1 MAEPNQAFTHS
12 AADQTLLRDLQDGAD
27 AAVARLERQYAG
39 ELQLFSQRM
48 LGDAAAAEDV
58 VQDVLARCCA
68 LSREQAPNR
77 SVRGWLYQLAR
88 NRCIDLLRKR
98 RERSLPG
105 QKSDGGGGLLP
116 IDPCTTPS
124 GKALKRERAL
134 RILGC
139 LDELDDELRAVIV
152 LRYFQDLSRD
162 QIAEAMDLSPRA
174 VKSRIGK
181 AILALRRLLGS
192 LGDSGLQ

>member
-1 MAEPNQAFTHS
+1 MAEPNQTFTHS
-12 AADQTLLRDLQDGAD
+12 AADQDLLRDLQEGSD

-39 ELQLFSQRM
+39 ELRLFSQRM

-68 LSREQAPNR
+68 LSRAQAPNR

-105 QKSDGGGGLLP
+105 QKSGSPGVLP
-116 IDPCTTPS
+116 VDPCTTPS
-124 GKALKRERAL
+124 GKALKRERAM

-139 LDELDDELRAVIV
+139 LDQLDDELRAVIV

-162 QIAEAMDLSPRA
+162 QIAEAMDLSPRS

-181 AILALRRLLGS
+181 AILELRRLLGS
-192 LGDSGLQ
+192 LGDSALQ